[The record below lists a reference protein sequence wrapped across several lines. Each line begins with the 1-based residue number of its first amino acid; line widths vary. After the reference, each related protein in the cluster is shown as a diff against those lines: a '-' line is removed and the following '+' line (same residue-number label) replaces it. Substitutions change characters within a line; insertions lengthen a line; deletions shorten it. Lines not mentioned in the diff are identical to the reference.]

1 MHTWVSRWEK
11 FWFRGSMEA
20 GRLAALR
27 VVVFALFGL
36 DQLALMT
43 AHGWRY
49 GATDFNVP
57 HLDWVGS
64 LLGSTSAEFQTA
76 AYLVTGFLS
85 LCVAAGV
92 AVRMCLVAMLGLYGA
107 AYFGSLLDGY
117 QHHYLL
123 VWVLFISLFVPFH
136 KAPGIQAGLD
146 TPGRLEG
153 VGVRLLYAQISIV
166 YLFTAVTKIDPDWF
180 NGWALK
186 QQISTPEVRTFV
198 EDFGAM
204 VGVDGYALT
213 AHSVMIWQA
222 LVAASFLVPKLR
234 PFACVT
240 GPLFHGM
247 VEVIGLEIR
256 WFSTYMIGLYYLLLF
271 PDNWYAATARW
282 LSRPL
287 APLRAAVDR
296 MRHGPLGM
304 RMGSPWAVRVGA
316 LGAGAMVWALPLPGS
331 GLAAAAIA
339 AFVVASALEG
349 ELTRSALGVQL
360 VAASLVL
367 AVPLVSGA
375 AYDFYRYQGSDLLR
389 QSRVEEATEAY
400 RQAVRLN
407 DGPESRH
414 AKLGELLLRQQ
425 RWDEAKDVF
434 ARGLVHAPDDPRLK
448 TGLDQA
454 IGKR

>member
-1 MHTWVSRWEK
+1 VRTWVSRWED
-11 FWFRGSMEA
+11 FWFRGSLEA

-27 VVVFALFGL
+27 VVVFTLFGL

-57 HLDWVGS
+57 QLDWLGP
-64 LLGSTSAEFQTA
+64 LLGPSSAELQTA

-92 AVRMCLVAMLGLYGA
+92 AVRTCLVAMLGLYSV
-107 AYFGSLLDGY
+107 AYFNSLLDGY

-123 VWVLFISLFVPFH
+123 IWLLFISLFVPFH

-153 VGVRLLYAQISIV
+153 VGVRLLYAQIAIV
-166 YLFTAVTKIDPDWF
+166 YLFTAITKIDPDWF
-180 NGWALK
+180 SGWALR
-186 QQISTPEVRTFV
+186 QQISTPEVRDFV
-198 EDFGAM
+198 EGFGSL
-204 VGVDGYALT
+204 VGIDGYALT
-213 AHSVMIWQA
+213 AHSVMVWQA

-271 PDNWYAATARW
+271 PDDWYAATARW
-282 LSRPL
+282 LRTPL
-287 APLRAAVDR
+287 APLGLLADR
-296 MRHGPLGM
+296 LRH
-304 RMGSPWAVRVGA
+304 GA
-316 LGAGAMVWALPLPGS
+316 LGRRMRSPWGVRVAALAAAAMVWALPLPGAR
-331 GLAAAAIA
+331 LAAVAIGG
-339 AFVVASALEG
+339 FVVASALEG
-349 ELTRSALGVQL
+349 ELTRSALGAQL
-360 VAASLVL
+360 VAAALVL
-367 AVPLVSGA
+367 IVPLASGA

-389 QSRVEEATEAY
+389 QGRVADATDAY

-407 DGPESRH
+407 NGPDSRH
-414 AKLGELLLRQQ
+414 AKLGELLLRQAH
-425 RWDEAKDVF
+425 WDEAKDVF
-434 ARGLVHAPDDPRLK
+434 ARGLVHAPDDPRLR
-448 TGLDQA
+448 TGLDRA
-454 IGKR
+454 IAQR